1 MTERT
6 IPSRKGGW
14 GVSVALVAL
23 CALPLIM
30 GTLRLVTLAGL
41 AEIMPDGARFAA
53 APLPVVVHIVSAAA
67 FALLGA
73 FQFAAGFRR
82 RRPGWH
88 RAAGRVVVAGG
99 LLAGLAGLWM
109 TLLYPRGPN
118 VGALLTAFRL
128 LFGSAMVAA
137 LVLGFGAIRR
147 GDVRRHRAW
156 MTRAYAIGLG
166 AGTQVFT
173 GLVASVLVSPPTE
186 LSRALQDGAGWAI
199 NLAVAEW
206 LIRRSPARPARP
218 ASAAREPVAPIPA
231 ALDGTGAARRSAA
244 DPRPR
249 PPRTTKHSGAG
260 HRGYP

>member
-1 MTERT
+1 MTVDRART
-6 IPSRKGGW
+6 RRRTPPWVARTAGW
-14 GVSVALVAL
+14 GVPVALIAL
-23 CALPLIM
+23 ALPPLVA

-41 AEIMPDGARFAA
+41 ADLMPDSARAAA

-67 FALLGA
+67 FAVLGA

-88 RAAGRVVVAGG
+88 RAAGRLVVVSG
-99 LLAGLAGLWM
+99 LLAGLAGLW
-109 TLLYPRGPN
+109 LALFYPRAPN

-156 MTRAYAIGLG
+156 MTRAYALGLG
-166 AGTQVFT
+166 AGTQMFT

-206 LIRRSPARPARP
+206 LIRKRPVPPALRAGK
-218 ASAAREPVAPIPA
+218 AP
-231 ALDGTGAARRSAA
+231 LQRRSASF
-244 DPRPR
+244 
-249 PPRTTKHSGAG
+249 SGG
-260 HRGYP
+260 TP